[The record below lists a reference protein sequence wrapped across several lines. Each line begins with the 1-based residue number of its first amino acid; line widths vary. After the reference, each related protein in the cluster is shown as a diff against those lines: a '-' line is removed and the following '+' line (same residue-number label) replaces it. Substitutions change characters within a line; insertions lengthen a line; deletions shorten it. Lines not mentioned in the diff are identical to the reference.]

1 VLSLSELRR
10 AARLLDARYAG
21 HRLERCV
28 QPDGGQVALSLY
40 GREPSEIGGE
50 SEGAKRFLLL
60 SARPGLARVSQI
72 ESLPKAPD
80 RPPAFVS
87 YLRAHL
93 PRAVLRGARI
103 VDDDRQLALRFE
115 AREGPFDLLLAIF
128 GRRSIVYVL
137 DEAGTLVAALRPLE
151 ETRPELAL
159 GAPYRSPAPGRTT
172 APRDRW
178 EEASDSDYLRLVEAH
193 YCEQESESDSQ
204 ELGRRLAQALRKE
217 AKSSARRLERVEA
230 ELAEADLAGEYARH
244 GELLKSVLG
253 RIRQGDTEVR
263 VADYET
269 GEEVVIP
276 LDPTKSPKANL
287 EATFKRYQ
295 KLLRRLTKAGGRVD
309 PARAWLEQIRAL
321 LTRVEALLEAGGE
334 STAAKPE
341 SAAAESESAAG
352 ESESAAGEPENATA
366 SQEKG
371 AELEEIAA
379 RPEIAKLLASK
390 LPAAKQPA
398 AREQKS
404 SLPARLR
411 DVPGRMLPRRYRSRD
426 GMEIWVGRSDEAN
439 DYLTTRLARGKD
451 LFFHVES
458 TPGSHVILRT
468 EGRPDPPPES
478 VIDACE
484 LAVHYSK
491 SKKAGSAN
499 VHVVPIKQVKKP
511 KGAKRGL
518 VYVTGGKTI
527 HLRREPK
534 RIERLLDSRIE
545 D

>member
-1 VLSLSELRR
+1 
-10 AARLLDARYAG
+10 
-21 HRLERCV
+21 LERCV
-28 QPDGGQVALSLY
+28 QPDGVQVALSLY
-40 GREPSEIGGE
+40 GREASEIGGE

-103 VDDDRQLALRFE
+103 VDEDRQLALRFA
-115 AREGPFDLLLAIF
+115 AREGPFDLLLSIF
-128 GRRSIVYVL
+128 ARRSNLYVL
-137 DEAGTLVAALRPLE
+137 DGAGLLVAALRPLE

-159 GAPYRSPAPGRTT
+159 GAPYRSPAPGRIA

-178 EEASDSDYLRLVEAH
+178 EEAPDADYLRLIEEH
-193 YCEQESESDSQ
+193 YREQESESGSQ

-217 AKSSARRLERVEA
+217 AKSAARRLERVEA
-230 ELAEADLAGEYARH
+230 ELAEADLAGEYARQ
-244 GELLKSVLG
+244 GELLKSALG
-253 RIRQGDTEVR
+253 RIRQGDTEAR

-276 LDPTKSPKANL
+276 LDPAKSPKANL

-309 PARAWLEQIRAL
+309 PAREWLEEIRAL
-321 LTRVEALLEAGGE
+321 LTRVDALLEAGGE
-334 STAAKPE
+334 S
-341 SAAAESESAAG
+341 AAAAPENAA
-352 ESESAAGEPENATA
+352 AVPENATA
-366 SQEKG
+366 SQDKG

-426 GMEIWVGRSDEAN
+426 GLEIWVGRSDEAN

-518 VYVTGGKTI
+518 VYVTGGKTV

-545 D
+545 E

>member
-10 AARLLDARYAG
+10 AARLLDTRYAG

-28 QPDGGQVALSLY
+28 QPDGERVALALY
-40 GREPSEIGGE
+40 GREEGKE

-60 SARPGLARVSQI
+60 SARPGLARVSRI
-72 ESLPKAPD
+72 ESLPKAPE

-93 PRAVLRGARI
+93 PRAILRGARI
-103 VDDDRQLALRFE
+103 VDDDRQLALCFE
-115 AREGPFDLLLAIF
+115 AREGRFDLLLSIF
-128 GRRSIVYVL
+128 GKRSNLYVL
-137 DEAGTLVAALRPLE
+137 DEAGALVAALRPLG
-151 ETRPELAL
+151 ETRPELEL
-159 GAPYRSPAPGRTT
+159 GAPYRSPAVPGRLA

-178 EEASDSDYLRLVEAH
+178 EAEPDEDYLRAIEVH
-193 YCEQESESDSQ
+193 YGERESESSSQ
-204 ELGRRLAQALRKE
+204 ELGRRLAQALRREIK
-217 AKSSARRLERVEA
+217 AAARRCERIEA
-230 ELAEADLAGEYARH
+230 ELAEADLAGEIARH

-253 RIRQGDTEVR
+253 RIKPGDAEVR

-309 PARAWLEQIRAL
+309 PAREWLEEVRGLGA
-321 LTRVEALLEAGGE
+321 RVDALLEE
-334 STAAKPE
+334 
-341 SAAAESESAAG
+341 
-352 ESESAAGEPENATA
+352 
-366 SQEKG
+366 G
-371 AELEEIAA
+371 AEGAGALEELAA
-379 RPEIAKLLASK
+379 RPEIVKLLSSR
-390 LPAAKQPA
+390 LPAAKQPPA
-398 AREQKS
+398 AQEKS

-411 DVPGRMLPRRYRSRD
+411 GVPGRMLPRRYLSRD

-468 EGRPDPPPES
+468 EGRSDPPSES
-478 VIDACE
+478 LIDACE
-484 LAVHYSK
+484 LAVHFSK
-491 SKKAGSAN
+491 SKRAGSAN

-527 HLRREPK
+527 HLRREEK
-534 RIERLLDSRIE
+534 RIERLLAARI
-545 D
+545 DD

>member
-10 AARLLDARYAG
+10 AARLLDTRYAG

-28 QPDGGQVALSLY
+28 QPDGEQVALALY
-40 GREPSEIGGE
+40 GREPAEGGGK
-50 SEGAKRFLLL
+50 SEGAKRFLRL
-60 SARPGLARVSQI
+60 SARPGLARISEI
-72 ESLPKAPD
+72 ESLPKAPE

-115 AREGPFDLLLAIF
+115 AREGRFDLLLSIF
-128 GRRSIVYVL
+128 GKRSNVYVL
-137 DEAGTLVAALRPLE
+137 DEAGALLAALRPLE
-151 ETRPELAL
+151 VTRPELEQ
-159 GAPYRSPAPGRTT
+159 GAPYRSPAPGRFA

-178 EEASDSDYLRLVEAH
+178 EVASDDDYLRVIEEH
-193 YCEQESESDSQ
+193 YLEQESESGCQ
-204 ELGRRLAQALRKE
+204 ELGRRLAQVLRKE
-217 AKSSARRLERVEA
+217 AKAAARRLARVEA
-230 ELAEADLAGEYARH
+230 ELAEADLAGEIARH
-244 GELLKSVLG
+244 GELLKSALG
-253 RIRQGDTEVR
+253 RIRQGDSEVR

-295 KLLRRLTKAGGRVD
+295 KLLRRLTKAGGQVD
-309 PARAWLEQIRAL
+309 PAREWLEEIQDLSA
-321 LTRVEALLEAGGE
+321 RVDALLEGG
-334 STAAKPE
+334 AE
-341 SAAAESESAAG
+341 SAAAHQESAAAHQ
-352 ESESAAGEPENATA
+352 ERAGGL
-366 SQEKG
+366 QERSV
-371 AELEEIAA
+371 ALEEIAA
-379 RPEIAKLLASK
+379 RPAVAKLLSSR
-390 LPAAKQPA
+390 LPAAKRPPF
-398 AREQKS
+398 REEKS
-404 SLPARLR
+404 NLPARLR
-411 DVPGRMLPRRYRSRD
+411 GVPGRMLPRRYLSRD

-468 EGRPDPPPES
+468 EGRSDPPS
-478 VIDACE
+478 DSLIDACE
-484 LAVHYSK
+484 LAVHFSK
-491 SKKAGSAN
+491 SKRAGSAS

-527 HLRREPK
+527 HLRREEK
-534 RIERLLDSRIE
+534 RIERLLASRI
-545 D
+545 DD